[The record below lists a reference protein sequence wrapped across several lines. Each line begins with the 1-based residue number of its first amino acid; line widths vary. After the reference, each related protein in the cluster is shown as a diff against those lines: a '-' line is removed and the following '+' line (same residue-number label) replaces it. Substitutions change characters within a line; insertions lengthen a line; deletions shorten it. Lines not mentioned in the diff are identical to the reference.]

1 MKQNDKLGSNIKF
14 FFTQYIFVRR
24 QVNEVAHLLIK
35 ESHLVAYPIFYFDVP
50 KFFYYLFC

>member
-24 QVNEVAHLLIK
+24 QVNEVPHLLIK